1 MSAAMLSRYQS
12 IADAIATLF
21 YPYAEVVLHD
31 LATQSVAYIANNFS
45 KRELGDD
52 SGLDELENT
61 PAATVIGPYEKLN
74 WDGRKLRSISVVL
87 RDDAGA
93 AIGMMCVNLDIS
105 VFEGARAALDL
116 FLSGSKLV
124 AQPAVLF
131 EDDWQERINR
141 FIHGWLQQR
150 QLSLSILNREHK
162 RELVE
167 ALLHEGAFRG
177 KNAANYVANVLG
189 MGRATVFKHLKELK
203 EQA

>member
-1 MSAAMLSRYQS
+1 MLSRYQS

-61 PAATVIGPYEKLN
+61 PDATVIGPYEKLN

-93 AIGMMCVNLDIS
+93 ALGMMCVNLDIS

>member
-1 MSAAMLSRYQS
+1 MLSRYQS

-61 PAATVIGPYEKLN
+61 PDATVIGPYEKLN
-74 WDGRKLRSISVVL
+74 WDGRQLRSISVVL
-87 RDDAGA
+87 RDDAGVA
-93 AIGMMCVNLDIS
+93 LGMMCVNLDIS

-124 AQPAVLF
+124 AQPALLF

>member
-1 MSAAMLSRYQS
+1 MLSRYQS

-61 PAATVIGPYEKLN
+61 PDATVIGPYEKLN

-93 AIGMMCVNLDIS
+93 VLGMMCVNLDIS

-124 AQPAVLF
+124 AQPALLF

>member
-1 MSAAMLSRYQS
+1 MLSRYQS

-52 SGLDELENT
+52 SGLEELENT
-61 PAATVIGPYEKLN
+61 PDATVIGPYEKLN

-93 AIGMMCVNLDIS
+93 ALGMMCVNLDIS

-116 FLSGSKLV
+116 FLSSSKLV
-124 AQPAVLF
+124 AQPALLF

-150 QLSLSILNREHK
+150 QLSLSILSREHK
-162 RELVE
+162 RELVQ
-167 ALLHEGAFRG
+167 ALLREGAFRG
-177 KNAANYVANVLG
+177 KNAADYVANVLG

>member
-1 MSAAMLSRYQS
+1 MLSRYQS

-61 PAATVIGPYEKLN
+61 PDATVIGPYEKLN

>member
-1 MSAAMLSRYQS
+1 MLSRYQS

-31 LATQSVAYIANNFS
+31 LATQSVAYVANNFS

-52 SGLDELENT
+52 SGLEELENT
-61 PAATVIGPYEKLN
+61 PDATVIGPYEKLN

-93 AIGMMCVNLDIS
+93 ALGMMCVNLDIS

-116 FLSGSKLV
+116 FLSSSKLV
-124 AQPAVLF
+124 AQPALLF

-150 QLSLSILNREHK
+150 QLSLSILSREHK
-162 RELVE
+162 RELVQ
-167 ALLHEGAFRG
+167 ALLREGAFRG
-177 KNAANYVANVLG
+177 KNAADYVANVLG

>member
-1 MSAAMLSRYQS
+1 MLSRYQS

-61 PAATVIGPYEKLN
+61 PDATVIGPYEKLN

-93 AIGMMCVNLDIS
+93 ALGMMCVNLDIS

-116 FLSGSKLV
+116 FLSGSRLV

>member
-1 MSAAMLSRYQS
+1 MLSRYQS

-52 SGLDELENT
+52 SGLEELENT
-61 PAATVIGPYEKLN
+61 PDATVIGPYEKLN

-93 AIGMMCVNLDIS
+93 ALGMMCVNLDIS

-124 AQPAVLF
+124 AQPALLF

-150 QLSLSILNREHK
+150 QLSLSILSREHK
-162 RELVE
+162 RELVQ
-167 ALLHEGAFRG
+167 ALLREGAFRG
-177 KNAANYVANVLG
+177 KNAADYVANVLG

>member
-1 MSAAMLSRYQS
+1 MLSRYQS

-61 PAATVIGPYEKLN
+61 PDATVIGPYEKLN
-74 WDGRKLRSISVVL
+74 WDSRKLRSISVVL

-93 AIGMMCVNLDIS
+93 ALGMMCVNLDIS

-116 FLSGSKLV
+116 FLSGSRLV
-124 AQPAVLF
+124 VQPAVLF

>member
-61 PAATVIGPYEKLN
+61 PDATVIGPYEKLN

>member
-1 MSAAMLSRYQS
+1 MLSRYQS

-61 PAATVIGPYEKLN
+61 PDATVIGPYEKLN

-93 AIGMMCVNLDIS
+93 VLGMMCVNLDIS

-124 AQPAVLF
+124 AQPALLF

-150 QLSLSILNREHK
+150 QLGLSILNREHK

>member
-1 MSAAMLSRYQS
+1 MLSRYQS

-61 PAATVIGPYEKLN
+61 PDATVIGPYEKLN

-141 FIHGWLQQR
+141 FIHGWLQQC

>member
-1 MSAAMLSRYQS
+1 MLSRYQS

-31 LATQSVAYIANNFS
+31 LATQSVAYVANNFS

-52 SGLDELENT
+52 SGLEELENT
-61 PAATVIGPYEKLN
+61 PDATVIGPYEKLN

-93 AIGMMCVNLDIS
+93 ALGMMCVNLDIS

-124 AQPAVLF
+124 AQPALLF

-150 QLSLSILNREHK
+150 QLSLSILSREHK
-162 RELVE
+162 RELVQ
-167 ALLHEGAFRG
+167 ALLREGAFRG
-177 KNAANYVANVLG
+177 KNAADYVANVLG

>member
-1 MSAAMLSRYQS
+1 MLSRYQS

-61 PAATVIGPYEKLN
+61 PDATVIGPYEKLN
-74 WDGRKLRSISVVL
+74 WDGRKLRSISVVV

-93 AIGMMCVNLDIS
+93 ALGMMCVNLDIS

-124 AQPAVLF
+124 AQPALLF

>member
-1 MSAAMLSRYQS
+1 MLSRYQS

-52 SGLDELENT
+52 SGLEELENT
-61 PAATVIGPYEKLN
+61 PDATVIGPYEKLN

-93 AIGMMCVNLDIS
+93 ALGMMCVNLDIS

-124 AQPAVLF
+124 AQPALLF
-131 EDDWQERINR
+131 EDDWRERINR

-150 QLSLSILNREHK
+150 QLSLSILSREHK
-162 RELVE
+162 RELVQ
-167 ALLHEGAFRG
+167 ALLREGAFRG
-177 KNAANYVANVLG
+177 KNAADYVANVLG

>member
-1 MSAAMLSRYQS
+1 MLSRYQS

-52 SGLDELENT
+52 SGLEELENT
-61 PAATVIGPYEKLN
+61 PDATVIGPYEKLN

-87 RDDAGA
+87 RDEAGA
-93 AIGMMCVNLDIS
+93 ALGMMCVNLDIS

-124 AQPAVLF
+124 AQPALLF

-150 QLSLSILNREHK
+150 QLSLSILSREHK
-162 RELVE
+162 RELVQ
-167 ALLHEGAFRG
+167 ALLREGAFRG
-177 KNAANYVANVLG
+177 KNAADYVANVLG

>member
-1 MSAAMLSRYQS
+1 MLSRYQS

-61 PAATVIGPYEKLN
+61 PDATVIGPYEKLN
-74 WDGRKLRSISVVL
+74 WDGRQLRSISVVL

-93 AIGMMCVNLDIS
+93 ALGMMCVNLDIS

-124 AQPAVLF
+124 AQPALLF

-203 EQA
+203 EQT

>member
-1 MSAAMLSRYQS
+1 MLSRYHS

-61 PAATVIGPYEKLN
+61 PDATVIGPYEKLN

-93 AIGMMCVNLDIS
+93 ALGMMCVNLDIS

-124 AQPAVLF
+124 AQPALLF

>member
-1 MSAAMLSRYQS
+1 MLSRYQS

-21 YPYAEVVLHD
+21 YPYAEVVLHG

-61 PAATVIGPYEKLN
+61 PDATVIGPYEKLN

>member
-1 MSAAMLSRYQS
+1 MLSRYQS

-61 PAATVIGPYEKLN
+61 PDATVIGPYEKLN

-87 RDDAGA
+87 RDDAGVVL
-93 AIGMMCVNLDIS
+93 GMMCVNLDIS

-124 AQPAVLF
+124 AQPALLF

>member
-61 PAATVIGPYEKLN
+61 PDATVIGPYEKLN

-93 AIGMMCVNLDIS
+93 ALGMMCVNLDIS

-116 FLSGSKLV
+116 FLSGSRLV

>member
-1 MSAAMLSRYQS
+1 MLSRYQS

-61 PAATVIGPYEKLN
+61 PDATVIGPYEKLN

-87 RDDAGA
+87 RDDAAA

>member
-1 MSAAMLSRYQS
+1 MLSRYQS
-12 IADAIATLF
+12 ITDAIATLF

-52 SGLDELENT
+52 SGLEELENT
-61 PAATVIGPYEKLN
+61 PDATVIGPYEKLN

-93 AIGMMCVNLDIS
+93 ALGMMCVNLDIS

-124 AQPAVLF
+124 AQPALLF

>member
-1 MSAAMLSRYQS
+1 MLSRYQS

-61 PAATVIGPYEKLN
+61 PDATVIGPYEKLN
-74 WDGRKLRSISVVL
+74 WDGRQLRSISVVL
-87 RDDAGA
+87 RDDAGTTL
-93 AIGMMCVNLDIS
+93 GMMCVNLDIS

-124 AQPAVLF
+124 AQPALLF

>member
-1 MSAAMLSRYQS
+1 MLSRYQS

-61 PAATVIGPYEKLN
+61 PDATVIGPYEKLN

-87 RDDAGA
+87 RDDAGTTL
-93 AIGMMCVNLDIS
+93 GMMCVNLDIS

-124 AQPAVLF
+124 AQPALLF

-162 RELVE
+162 RELVQ

>member
-1 MSAAMLSRYQS
+1 MLSRYQS

-61 PAATVIGPYEKLN
+61 PDATVIGPYEKLN

-93 AIGMMCVNLDIS
+93 ALGMMCVNLDIS

-124 AQPAVLF
+124 AQPALLF

>member
-1 MSAAMLSRYQS
+1 MLSRYQS

-61 PAATVIGPYEKLN
+61 PDATVIGPYEKLN
-74 WDGRKLRSISVVL
+74 WDGRQLRSISVVL

-93 AIGMMCVNLDIS
+93 VLGMMCVNLDIS

-124 AQPAVLF
+124 AQPALLF

>member
-1 MSAAMLSRYQS
+1 MLSRYQS